1 MSETSTAVATAVTEE
16 AMMDETRVE
25 FGGFDSAGTPID
37 YENIVLFRDVVFLVW
52 DRHYDEEQRSW
63 GAPVAETFCYTGF
76 LRERDGIRF
85 AMTYF
90 SVVKPDKSG
99 RTGGGYLADTGVNY
113 QAFTLDEHMRFWKTG
128 DLRVAKP

>member
-1 MSETSTAVATAVTEE
+1 
-16 AMMDETRVE
+16 MDEARVE
-25 FGGFDSAGTPID
+25 FNGFDSAGTPIG
-37 YENIVLFRDVVFLVW
+37 YESIVPFRDVVFLVW
-52 DRHYDEEQRSW
+52 DRHYDEETRSW

-76 LRERDGIRF
+76 LRERNGIHF

-90 SVVKPDKSG
+90 SLVKPDKSG

-128 DLRVAKP
+128 DLHVAKP